1 MSKLYAVDE
10 RGNPVLEQLLE
21 PFCSSLLPALVA
33 TAEEIEIRASFS
45 SNLVEM
51 LYLKA
56 GQIWLLAPARNF
68 QPFIVSG
75 RIRMLAG
82 LSASTQH
89 KKQYGTIRIFAL
101 TVYSTLIWRSMSGT
115 TQNRFVLNPPGL
127 RTRTPGERAFKEFES

>member
-10 RGNPVLEQLLE
+10 RGHPVLEQLLE
-21 PFCSSLLPALVA
+21 PFFSSLLPALVA
-33 TAEEIEIRASFS
+33 RAEEIEIRSSFS

-68 QPFIVSG
+68 QPFIVSS

-89 KKQYGTIRIFAL
+89 KKQYGTIRIFC
-101 TVYSTLIWRSMSGT
+101 
-115 TQNRFVLNPPGL
+115 LNSLLDINLEIDVGDD
-127 RTRTPGERAFKEFES
+127 AESLCLKPAWPANKDSR